1 MTKSQPIQS
10 FASVDHAADPS
21 ALVRF
26 LDAVSARY
34 YGALNERSFALL
46 RVARGAAV
54 LEAGCGTGKDAV
66 ALRTLVGPEGRVV
79 GVDSSQVMVSQAVER
94 APKTGSPVEFYLGDA
109 QRLTFADGTFDGVRS
124 SRLLC
129 HVDEPR
135 RALSEMTRVLRPGG
149 HLVAI
154 EPDHDTL
161 VIASPQRDCTRKIVN
176 AFGDGFREGW
186 TGRWLPVWCRELGL
200 CEIQVEPYTIQ
211 MDYEFVMNTLG
222 LHRNVEQLQQAG
234 SITAAEASE
243 WTTFQKRALETGSFF
258 SAITVFMVAG
268 RKELKS

>member
-1 MTKSQPIQS
+1 MTEPQTIQS
-10 FASVDHAADPS
+10 FACVDHAADPG

-26 LDAVSARY
+26 LETVATRY
-34 YGALNERSFALL
+34 FGPLNARSFELL
-46 RVARGAAV
+46 RVAPGAAV
-54 LEAGCGTGKDAV
+54 LEAGCGSGIDAV
-66 ALRTLVGPEGRVV
+66 ALKTLVGPAGRVV
-79 GVDSSQVMVSQAVER
+79 GIDSSQVMLSQAVER
-94 APKTGSPVEFYLGDA
+94 ATKTGSPVEFQLGDV
-109 QRLTFADGTFDGVRS
+109 QRLAFDDDTFDAVRS

-135 RALSEMTRVLRPGG
+135 RALTEMMRVLRPGG

-186 TGRWLPVWCRELGL
+186 SGRWLPVWCRELGL
-200 CEIQVEPYTIQ
+200 RDIQVEPYTIQ
-211 MDYEFVMNTLG
+211 MEYEFLMDAIG
-222 LHRNVEQLQQAG
+222 LHKKVEQLQQAG

-243 WTTFQKRALETGSFF
+243 WLTFQKQAAATGSFF

-268 RKELKS
+268 RKVR

>member
-1 MTKSQPIQS
+1 MTEPQTIQS
-10 FASVDHAADPS
+10 FACVDHAADPG

-26 LDAVSARY
+26 LETVSTRY
-34 YGALNERSFALL
+34 FGALNARSFALL
-46 RVARGAAV
+46 RVAPGAAV
-54 LEAGCGTGKDAV
+54 LEAGCGTGKDAI
-66 ALRTLVGPEGRVV
+66 ALSTLVGPEGRVV
-79 GVDSSQVMVSQAVER
+79 GIDSSQVMVSQAVER
-94 APKTGSPVEFYLGDA
+94 AAKTGSPVEFSLGDV
-109 QRLTFADGTFDGVRS
+109 QRLAFDDGTFDGVRS

-135 RALSEMTRVLRPGG
+135 HALTEMIRVLRPGG

-176 AFGDGFREGW
+176 AFGDGFRNGW

-200 CEIQVEPYTIQ
+200 RDVQVEPHTIQ
-211 MDYEFVMNTLG
+211 MDYEFVMGALG
-222 LHRNVEQLQQAG
+222 LDKKAEQLQQAG
-234 SITAAEASE
+234 SITAAEASA
-243 WTTFQKRALETGSFF
+243 WLTFQRRAAETGSFF

-268 RKELKS
+268 RKE